1 STAGVLSGT
10 PTTAS
15 TSNFSA
21 KVTDSKG
28 VSDTQALSLTIN
40 AAPSTTG
47 NADMALTT
55 FKATATSV
63 TKGSAAG
70 FNFVLK
76 NNGNDVAKNARF
88 VLPMPAN
95 TTWVSGGAAECVP
108 STTEVVC
115 SFGDLAKGVSRNR
128 YVYLRPAVAGSLTL
142 NGKAVSDTG
151 DSSTANN
158 SKAVTLTVK

>member
-1 STAGVLSGT
+1 MTVA
-10 PTTAS
+10 
-15 TSNFSA
+15 
-21 KVTDSKG
+21 
-28 VSDTQALSLTIN
+28 
-40 AAPSTTG
+40 AAPPPPPPTTG

-63 TKGSAAG
+63 TKGSSAG

-95 TTWVSGGAAECVP
+95 TTWISGAAECVP
-108 STTEVVC
+108 AAAEVVC

-128 YVYLRPAVAGSLTL
+128 YIYLRPAVAGSLTL

-151 DSSTANN
+151 DSSITNN
-158 SKAVTLTVK
+158 SKTVTLTVK

>member
-40 AAPSTTG
+40 AAPPTTG

-95 TTWVSGGAAECVP
+95 TTWVSGAAECVP
-108 STTEVVC
+108 STGQVVC
-115 SFGDLAKGVSRNR
+115 SFGNLTKGVSRNR
-128 YVYLRPAVAGSLTL
+128 YIYLRPTVAGSLAL